1 MVKLGTCFAKVDL
14 PTFTDRVLAGLKD
27 ANEIKVVCLMLQL
40 RLGQLSPQSVIPR
53 LDETVDALKDIMAD
67 VAVKE
72 DTVKQ
77 DLERKGESSREVS
90 I

>member
-1 MVKLGTCFAKVDL
+1 
-14 PTFTDRVLAGLKD
+14 
-27 ANEIKVVCLMLQL
+27 MLQL

-77 DLERKGESSREVS
+77 DLERKGESSRQVT
-90 I
+90 IPGNPR